1 MGQGNRKSGGHH
13 GTGSAEAHG
22 FAQEFASL
30 FCNAKSSL
38 RRIVLKQSEYVGH
51 LRQIFLLVSVALKIH
66 VIFQNFHLEP
76 SLTADGDEDFPVV
89 IAESNIHKKVLSSR
103 DIDTDIEKILILI
116 LILS

>member
-1 MGQGNRKSGGHH
+1 M
-13 GTGSAEAHG
+13 
-22 FAQEFASL
+22 
-30 FCNAKSSL
+30 
-38 RRIVLKQSEYVGH
+38 
-51 LRQIFLLVSVALKIH
+51 ALKIH

-103 DIDTDIEKILILI
+103 DIDTDIEKLLILI